1 MELSPSVPQLPLLY
15 NGQAV
20 KGLEADFLGC
30 FWIPLLFPAH
40 LMLSRHETPLGSV
53 CADSALLDNSVQG
66 HGFREAPKTRP
77 ELAQSS
83 LGSSVW
89 LVFSLHPAPALF
101 PPGCEV
107 HRGDGCWV
115 RSEGMMPWHS
125 LTWRGAATPN
135 AADGCPMNESLT
147 NLSHKLKGST
157 AHHPNKVNKCELK
170 KHNTLGVG
178 NRGH

>member
-1 MELSPSVPQLPLLY
+1 MLSLGPLSYSQPTLCSPHLKPPWVSTCRLSP
-15 NGQAV
+15 
-20 KGLEADFLGC
+20 
-30 FWIPLLFPAH
+30 H
-40 LMLSRHETPLGSV
+40 
-53 CADSALLDNSVQG
+53 LLDNSVQG
-66 HGFREAPKTRP
+66 HWLREAPKTGP
-77 ELAQSS
+77 ELAPAQSS

-89 LVFSLHPAPALF
+89 VVFSLHPTPALF

-125 LTWRGAATPN
+125 FTRRGAATPN

-147 NLSHKLKGST
+147 NLSHKLQGST